1 MKSLFLPLLF
11 LVVAAAWAGPPLVQ
25 VKEASVYAKPSSLG
39 KLVGKVPYG
48 TVLTVLT
55 TQGGWAQV
63 RIDSAALTGWVRTQ
77 AFTTKD
83 LELKAGSQVSG
94 VSSTEVSLAGR
105 GFSEEI
111 EQDYRAKNPDLD
123 FADIDKMEGYGLPDD
138 QLTAFL
144 TNGGL
149 TPGGDE

>member
-1 MKSLFLPLLF
+1 MKPILVLLFL
-11 LVVAAAWAGPPLVQ
+11 LVVAAAWAGPPAVQ

-48 TVLTVLT
+48 TVLTVLA

-63 RIDSAALTGWVRTQ
+63 RVDSASLTGWVRTQ
-77 AFTTKD
+77 SFTTKD
-83 LELKAGSQVSG
+83 LDLQAGSQVSG

-105 GFSEEI
+105 GFTEEI
-111 EQDYRAKNPDLD
+111 EQDYKTKNPQLD
-123 FADIDKMEGYGLPDD
+123 FADMDKMEGYGLPDD

-149 TPGGDE
+149 VPGGDE